1 MCCTCPVM
9 EPYVPASARRDIVQ
23 EECVGVYHCIARCV
37 RRAFLCGTD
46 TYSGRDYSHRKA
58 WIIDRL
64 RHLAGLFGIDV
75 CSYAIMSN
83 HLHLVLRNR
92 PDRVEQWSDAEVA
105 LRWRKLFPQLD
116 DVTGEPA
123 EPDDL
128 DLAMLM
134 ADAGRLAILRGRLS
148 SLSWFMRC
156 LCEWVARAANR
167 EENSAGRF
175 WAGRFKSQPLLDEA
189 ALLACSV
196 YVDLNPIRAGIASTP
211 EESQFTSGCDRI
223 LSFAG
228 PPGGFHSSHDESSA
242 ETSDRPDPWLCE
254 LTLRETEVVSRTGQS
269 GSSPA
274 EALETVPPRE
284 PIASNHEDGA
294 GRSAPARSSAAVS
307 AVPRQAESKRPL
319 PARASD
325 QGFLPIETRKYVMLL
340 DWTGRELRLDKR
352 GAIPEDLA
360 PILDRLG
367 VDRSNWVDT
376 VRDFGRMFK
385 QAAGR
390 ASSLVQA
397 APRCSRR
404 WLQGKAAAQ
413 VAFL

>member
-1 MCCTCPVM
+1 M
-9 EPYVPASARRDIVQ
+9 PASARRDIVHDAHA
-23 EECVGVYHCIARCV
+23 GVYHCIARCV

-46 TYSGRDYSHRKA
+46 PYSGRDYSHRKA
-58 WIIDRL
+58 WILDRL
-64 RHLAGLFGIDV
+64 RALAGLFGVEV

-92 PDRVEQWSDAEVA
+92 PDSVEQWSDAEVA
-105 LRWRKLFPQLD
+105 LRWRKLFPQRD
-116 DVTGEPA
+116 DSTGEPA
-123 EPDDL
+123 EPDDN
-128 DLAMLM
+128 DVAMIMANADRLAM
-134 ADAGRLAILRGRLS
+134 LRGRLS

-156 LCEWVARAANR
+156 LCEWVARAANS
-167 EENSAGRF
+167 EDGAAGRF

-196 YVDLNPIRAGIASTP
+196 YVDLNPIRAGIAATP

-223 LSFAG
+223 LSLAET
-228 PPGGFHSSHDESSA
+228 PSKLHSSREESSP
-242 ETSDRPDPWLCE
+242 ETFDRPDDWLCE
-254 LTLRETEVVSRTGQS
+254 LTLRETDVVPRTGQAE
-269 GSSPA
+269 GSPA
-274 EALETVPPRE
+274 TPSEMARPRE
-284 PIASNHEDGA
+284 PIAGDHVDAAE
-294 GRSAPARSSAAVS
+294 RRAPAGSSATIS
-307 AVPRQAESKRPL
+307 AVPRSAASKRLL

-340 DWTGRELRLDKR
+340 DWTGRELRRDKR

-367 VDRSNWVDT
+367 VDRSNWVET

-390 ASSLVQA
+390 ASSLVSA

-404 WLQGKAAAQ
+404 WFQGKAAAR